1 MMIKDLYNRY
11 KKEQEE
17 KEAAEEPAV
26 YKSLVEIVTKEDI
39 AKIMMGKSHELN
51 HLAPKVFDTFQKLR
65 DRFKGSSLRM
75 AEKLADD
82 VSSLLTN
89 DGLQDLIHEGF
100 DPIVSSEEL
109 TTKFAKELIETVLSS
124 ERGQTYEEL
133 LSKGKHIFVRFV
145 GETITEIVDGFK
157 EGEPDCFKWIQANIE
172 RYHSSNTP

>member
-1 MMIKDLYNRY
+1 
-11 KKEQEE
+11 
-17 KEAAEEPAV
+17 
-26 YKSLVEIVTKEDI
+26 
-39 AKIMMGKSHELN
+39 
-51 HLAPKVFDTFQKLR
+51 
-65 DRFKGSSLRM
+65 M